1 MSQPCQLEVKVTAE
15 GQLFEHLIHYYPIRS
30 YIMLISIDKMV
41 SLVRRCTELMSP
53 LSGLK
58 VKVIISCPALNHVHL
73 TPDTYLP
80 KLKEMHRKH
89 IHGRS

>member
-1 MSQPCQLEVKVTAE
+1 
-15 GQLFEHLIHYYPIRS
+15 
-30 YIMLISIDKMV
+30 MV
-41 SLVRRCTELMSP
+41 SIVRRCTELMSP